1 MAKKTQE
8 QKDIEAEVDAI
19 LKETDEQLDIKYAT
33 LKKIL
38 FDIKVQESSLITNR
52 VSRRMSR
59 LAVFF
64 AAVAAIIAILEY
76 FKKPDEYIHKQVE
89 YLQKEVLSIQ
99 KILPQQKESLK
110 IDLSDTL
117 NVRISRGK

>member
-64 AAVAAIIAILEY
+64 AAVAAIIAILE
-76 FKKPDEYIHKQVE
+76 
-89 YLQKEVLSIQ
+89 
-99 KILPQQKESLK
+99 
-110 IDLSDTL
+110 
-117 NVRISRGK
+117 